1 MMHRLQARTQARI
14 HARTQGFSL
23 LEVLIVMVVLGILLA
38 IGAANY
44 NAYARSVRMKEVS
57 NRIAQLFQD
66 TSARAINRGTTFTID
81 FYLNQ
86 TSGIDLT
93 VSGDKDSQDISLEGD
108 AELTTVTDPAGAP
121 RSSVT
126 FNARG
131 RRIQSPTDSTPDAST
146 IILNAQLGTLSRTV
160 RLLGTGKT
168 VIQ

>member
-1 MMHRLQARTQARI
+1 MMHGLQARTQARVQ
-14 HARTQGFSL
+14 ARVHGFSL
-23 LEVLIVMVVLGILLA
+23 LEVLIVIVVLGILMA

-44 NAYARSVRMKEVS
+44 NAYARSVRMKEVG

-66 TSARAINRGTTFTID
+66 TSARAINRGTTLTID

-86 TSGIDLT
+86 KAGIDLT
-93 VSGDKDSQDISLEGD
+93 VTGDKGSQDISLEGD
-108 AELTTVTDPAGAP
+108 AELTTVTDPAGA

-146 IILNAQLGTLSRTV
+146 IIINAQLDTLTRTV
-160 RLLGTGKT
+160 RLLGTGKA